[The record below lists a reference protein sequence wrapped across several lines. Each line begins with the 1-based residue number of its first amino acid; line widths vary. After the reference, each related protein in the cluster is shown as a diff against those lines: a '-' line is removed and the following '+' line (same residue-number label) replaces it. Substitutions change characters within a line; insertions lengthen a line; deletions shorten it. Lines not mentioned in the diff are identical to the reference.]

1 MSQTPLVVKTS
12 PPPVLYQVNLSCC
25 FSSNGYAQRT
35 QAVASALS
43 TAGLPLLCATKP
55 GLIRERLGEAGWDH
69 PSSCVKQGIR
79 YLHASTPCLLDLPRE
94 EYLAAATQHAA
105 EIIKVFKPRAVLA
118 ASNWANARPAAAAA
132 RAAGLPFYYEVRG
145 FWELSRAANDSNYAT
160 SEEYRRC
167 LTEETALARSA
178 DKIFTLNRF
187 MRDELIARGVEPAK
201 ILLVPNGF
209 HTPVSTPAPTM
220 TRQDLGIASKF
231 LVGYIGSF
239 NPYEGLDDLIAA
251 IATARRQGVD
261 VSLLLVGSSSPAGTF
276 GGGMAPGHC
285 PAGLH
290 YRKVAE
296 DHGVKDAVFLAGRVE
311 GDEVARFYPL
321 LDLVVIPRRPSRA
334 TELVSPLK
342 PLEAAAH
349 GKRVLMSD
357 VAPLADLAHLSPG
370 FLLFRKGDTDSL
382 TDALITALHDAPPN
396 PLPATL
402 DHLTWDRCT
411 APLADILHRCAV

>member
-12 PPPVLYQVNLSCC
+12 PQPVLYQVNISCC

-35 QAVASALS
+35 QAIASALRV
-43 TAGLPLLCATKP
+43 AGLPVLCATKP
-55 GLIRERLGEAGWDH
+55 GLIRERLGERGWDH
-69 PSSCVKQGIR
+69 PSSCERHGVR
-79 YLHASTPCLLDLPRE
+79 YLHTSTPCLLDLPRE

-118 ASNWANARPAAAAA
+118 ASVWENARPAADAA

-160 SEEYRRC
+160 SAEYQRC

-178 DKIFTLNRF
+178 EMVFTLNRF
-187 MRDELIARGVEPAK
+187 MRDELVARGVEPAK
-201 ILLVPNGF
+201 IKLVPNGF
-209 HTPVSTPAPTM
+209 QTPAPPSKPPI
-220 TRQDLGIASKF
+220 TRKELGIASKF
-231 LVGYIGSF
+231 LVGYVGSF

-251 IATARRQGVD
+251 VAIARRQGVD

-276 GGGMAPGHC
+276 ETVNAPGQCH
-285 PAGLH
+285 AGLH

-296 DHGVKDAVFLAGRVE
+296 DHGVKDAVFFAGRVE

-321 LDLVVIPRRPSRA
+321 LDLVVIPRRPSRV

-357 VAPLADLAHLSPG
+357 VAPLADLAQCNPA
-370 FLLFRKGDTDSL
+370 FRLFRKGNTESL
-382 TDALITALHDAPPN
+382 TNAIINALNNPPPN
-396 PLPATL
+396 PSPATL
-402 DHLTWDRCT
+402 DHLTWDRCI
-411 APLADILHRCAV
+411 APMAETLR